1 MPKDIKAFLQYM
13 FKGRHGAILCLLC
26 LSVVCVMSSSG
37 LYGGLFSVSGN
48 GQTDT
53 VAGRPTKVYLL
64 HADKARADEQFLP
77 GVQILIGHIKFRH
90 DSMYM
95 YCDSAH
101 VYNKTNSFEAFGT
114 VRMEQG
120 DTLFIY
126 GDYLFYD
133 GIVKLAKLRN
143 NVKMIN
149 RNTTLMTDSLNYDR
163 VANLGY
169 YFDEGV
175 LFDES
180 NTLTS
185 YWGEYSPETK
195 IARFNENVELTNDSM
210 LLTSDTLIYNTT
222 TKIANIVGPSD
233 IYNGDNHIYSELG
246 YYNTGN
252 DRAELL
258 KRSVLSNEGKTMTG
272 DSLFYDKR
280 AGYGEAF
287 RNVVMND
294 TVNKNILTGE
304 YCYYDQN
311 TEYAYATEKAVAVN
325 YSQKDSMF
333 MHSDTMKLVTY
344 NLGTDSMYRDMIGYH
359 KVSIFKSD
367 MQGIC
372 DSIRFSSVDTCL
384 TMFYDPVIWTSNQQI
399 LGEKI
404 DIFLND
410 STIDWA
416 HIYNQSLAVEH
427 VDSTFYNQVSGK
439 EIKAYFDGAGELE
452 KVDILGNVLA
462 VYYLLEEDSTYIGM
476 NYSETSVMNIYVAD
490 RQMYKLVMSPGSNG
504 NIYPMNQRP
513 EDKTFLPSFLW
524 LEELRPKNK
533 DDIFV
538 WKGKKEEDKLK
549 DKPQIE
555 LSLPK
560 RDIKIEEE

>member
-48 GQTDT
+48 GQADT

-404 DIFLND
+404 DIFMND

-513 EDKTFLPSFLW
+513 EDKIFLPSFLW
-524 LEELRPKNK
+524 LEELRPKSK

>member
-1 MPKDIKAFLQYM
+1 
-13 FKGRHGAILCLLC
+13 
-26 LSVVCVMSSSG
+26 
-37 LYGGLFSVSGN
+37 
-48 GQTDT
+48 
-53 VAGRPTKVYLL
+53 
-64 HADKARADEQFLP
+64 
-77 GVQILIGHIKFRH
+77 
-90 DSMYM
+90 
-95 YCDSAH
+95 
-101 VYNKTNSFEAFGT
+101 
-114 VRMEQG
+114 
-120 DTLFIY
+120 
-126 GDYLFYD
+126 
-133 GIVKLAKLRN
+133 
-143 NVKMIN
+143 
-149 RNTTLMTDSLNYDR
+149 
-163 VANLGY
+163 
-169 YFDEGV
+169 
-175 LFDES
+175 
-180 NTLTS
+180 
-185 YWGEYSPETK
+185 
-195 IARFNENVELTNDSM
+195 
-210 LLTSDTLIYNTT
+210 
-222 TKIANIVGPSD
+222 
-233 IYNGDNHIYSELG
+233 
-246 YYNTGN
+246 
-252 DRAELL
+252 
-258 KRSVLSNEGKTMTG
+258 
-272 DSLFYDKR
+272 
-280 AGYGEAF
+280 
-287 RNVVMND
+287 
-294 TVNKNILTGE
+294 
-304 YCYYDQN
+304 
-311 TEYAYATEKAVAVN
+311 
-325 YSQKDSMF
+325 

-504 NIYPMNQRP
+504 NIYPMSQRP
-513 EDKTFLPSFLW
+513 EDKIFLPSFLW
-524 LEELRPKNK
+524 LEELRPKSK

>member
-48 GQTDT
+48 GQADT

-294 TVNKNILTGE
+294 TVNKNMLTGE

-404 DIFLND
+404 DIFMND

-513 EDKTFLPSFLW
+513 EDKIFLPSFLW
-524 LEELRPKNK
+524 LEELRPKSK